1 MNKVLTDSIMAATDK
16 LVKQAMSGNWKDIP
30 TTLQQRREL
39 LDQLMAAVKNP
50 ADHTALNALRQAV
63 AESEAAVKT
72 MAPATTA
79 GERSWTA

>member
-1 MNKVLTDSIMAATDK
+1 
-16 LVKQAMSGNWKDIP
+16 
-30 TTLQQRREL
+30 
-39 LDQLMAAVKNP
+39 VKNP